1 MRYTC
6 SKRIIKH
13 VINANNNCVAKP
25 NITKRFES
33 KKLDS
38 ENRKMTRMPT
48 KNQIDE
54 ERPVRKIRRKIK

>member
-13 VINANNNCVAKP
+13 AINTNNNCVAKRD
-25 NITKRFES
+25 KAKHFES

-38 ENRKMTRMPT
+38 ENRKMTKMPT
-48 KNQIDE
+48 NNKLMKKDQKEKSE
-54 ERPVRKIRRKIK
+54 EH

>member
-13 VINANNNCVAKP
+13 AINTNNNCVAKRD
-25 NITKRFES
+25 TAKQFES

-48 KNQIDE
+48 NNKLMKKD
-54 ERPVRKIRRKIK
+54 

>member
-13 VINANNNCVAKP
+13 AINTNNNCGAKRD
-25 NITKRFES
+25 TAKHFES

-38 ENRKMTRMPT
+38 ENRKMTSMPT
-48 KNQIDE
+48 K
-54 ERPVRKIRRKIK
+54 IKKSN